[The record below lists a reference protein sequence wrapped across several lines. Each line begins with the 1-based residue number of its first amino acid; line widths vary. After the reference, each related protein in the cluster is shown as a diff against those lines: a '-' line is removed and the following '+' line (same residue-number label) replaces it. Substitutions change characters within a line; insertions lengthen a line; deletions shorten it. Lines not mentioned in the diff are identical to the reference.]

1 MSTNVNHLQY
11 FRKDY
16 LIMELQQYDEL
27 TFENIKHID
36 ENGVEF
42 WYARE
47 LQNILEY
54 MEWRNFNQVIDKAKI
69 ACENSG
75 KRVVANFV
83 DVNKTVQLNF
93 GTREI
98 ADIKLSRYACYLI
111 VQNGDPRKEVIALGQ
126 SYFAIK
132 TRQQE
137 LHDDFNQLTE
147 DQKRIAIRDEIK
159 HHNKS
164 LSESAGNAGVKNFGR
179 FHNSGYK
186 GLYGGLTMQ
195 DIHNLKELNEGEHI
209 LDFMGSAELAANLF
223 RATQTDEVLRRRNI
237 KGEDLAND
245 THFNVGRTIRN
256 TMKELGTTMPENLP
270 TPRES
275 IQELK
280 NKQKEL
286 EKQADNNQ
294 LSLFDDM

>member
-1 MSTNVNHLQY
+1 
-11 FRKDY
+11 
-16 LIMELQQYDEL
+16 MELQQYDEL

-47 LQNILEY
+47 LQTILEY

-75 KRVVANFV
+75 KRVVASFV

-164 LSESAGNAGVKNFGR
+164 LSESAGNAGVKNFSR

>member
-1 MSTNVNHLQY
+1 MNKLQH
-11 FRKDY
+11 
-16 LIMELQQYDEL
+16 YDEL

-42 WYARE
+42 WFARE
-47 LQNILEY
+47 LQQVLEY
-54 MEWRNFNQVIDKAKI
+54 TEWRNFNQVIDKAKI

-75 KRVVANFV
+75 KLAVEHFV
-83 DVNKTVQLNF
+83 DINKSITSGYNT
-93 GTREI
+93 TR
-98 ADIKLSRYACYLI
+98 DIKDLKLTRYACYLI

-137 LHDDFNQLTE
+137 LQDDFDELTE

-159 HHNKS
+159 RHNKS
-164 LSESAGNAGVKNFGR
+164 LSETAGNAGVKNYGR

-195 DIHNLKELNEGEHI
+195 DIHNYKELEDGEHI

-223 RATQTDEVLRRRNI
+223 RATQTDEVLRRKNI

-245 THFNVGRTIRN
+245 THFNVGKTIRN

-270 TPRES
+270 TPNES

-280 NKQKEL
+280 KKQKQIN
-286 EKQADNNQ
+286 KKPDDNQ

>member
-1 MSTNVNHLQY
+1 
-11 FRKDY
+11 
-16 LIMELQQYDEL
+16 MELQQYDEL

-179 FHNSGYK
+179 FHNSGYR
-186 GLYGGLTMQ
+186 GLYGGLNMQ